1 LDETIMEIRDVTQDD
16 AAGMAALVDAVARER
31 RFLAG
36 TVGFPVESTR
46 AFIASVKAVGGVQ
59 VVAVES
65 GEIIGWC
72 DIVPHAF
79 EGMKHSGRLG
89 MGVRK
94 EYRFKGVGRML
105 LEVAIPRAFAA
116 GMDRVE
122 LEVFESNGPAIR
134 LYESFGFQP
143 EGRKV
148 GGRKLEGVCED
159 ILLFAKRPPASGG

>member
-1 LDETIMEIRDVTQDD
+1 MTIRDAIQDD
-16 AAGMAALVDAVARER
+16 AAGLAALVDAVARER

-36 TVGFPVESTR
+36 TVGFSVESTR

-79 EGMKHSGRLG
+79 DGLKHCGRLG

-94 EYRFKGVGRML
+94 EHRSKGVGRRL
-105 LEVAIPRAFAA
+105 LEAAIRQAFSA
-116 GMDRVE
+116 GLDRVE
-122 LEVFESNGPAIR
+122 LEVFESNRAAIR

-159 ILLFAKRPPASGG
+159 ILLFAKRSPSSGG